1 MKVMCNNCG
10 AVFDEEKIV
19 YDGDMDME
27 FCPECGESGC
37 LMDIVDRQSNKN
49 DGGKE

>member
-1 MKVMCNNCG
+1 MKVICNNCG

-27 FCPECGESGC
+27 FCPECGEGGC
-37 LMDIVDRQSNKN
+37 LMDIVIRQTNKN
-49 DGGKE
+49 DE